1 MVRFSFLIILLFLSA
16 LFSGSETAFF
26 SLPPWRVRRLA
37 KEGRRWAILAETLL
51 SSPERLLITIILGNE
66 AVNITLSTIAAGIR
80 RDFLPGLGSLGF
92 TLGVAATSLVLLIFG
107 EVTPKVIAMRDPEG
121 WGRRFTR
128 FIKGISVLF
137 SPFSL
142 LLSPLLL
149 LLAKRKEQP
158 PSSEELMILF
168 RLGAEEGVIEAK
180 ERVMID
186 GIFSLSE
193 LTVAE
198 VMTPRT
204 QIIAVRENISADA
217 LFRFVSQFPY
227 SRYPVYLKD
236 LDDIKGILY
245 AKDLLAYKF
254 GFPPRGRWQRLIRP
268 PFFLPETPSLSEAF
282 QLMRKRRTTIAIVVD
297 EYGGTAGLITM
308 EDIMRKL
315 VGRRE
320 EFIYEKRGDEYLLAG
335 RAPLPLLS
343 SEFGRRIEDEYSATL
358 AGYLLNLAGRL
369 LREGDIVED
378 DHFRYQVIET
388 DGARIVKVKV
398 KRKD

>member
-80 RDFLPGLGSLGF
+80 RDFLPGLGSFGF

-149 LLAKRKEQP
+149 LLAKRK
-158 PSSEELMILF
+158 
-168 RLGAEEGVIEAK
+168 K

-204 QIIAVRENISADA
+204 QIIAVKENISADA

-388 DGARIVKVKV
+388 DGARIVKVNQGF
-398 KRKD
+398 